1 MRVRAFPGRDTKVWG
16 SSRAKVGE
24 GAAVVV
30 GYIALKARFKQSAS
44 FHSQGRERVVRL
56 LLLLPFIG
64 LMIVPFYNVRE
75 PHLFG
80 FPFFYWYQLAWVP
93 LTSLLTYIVYR
104 SVRRAD

>member
-1 MRVRAFPGRDTKVWG
+1 
-16 SSRAKVGE
+16 
-24 GAAVVV
+24 
-30 GYIALKARFKQSAS
+30 
-44 FHSQGRERVVRL
+44 VVRL

-64 LMIVPFYNVRE
+64 LMIVPFYNIRE
-75 PHLFG
+75 PLLFG